1 VFLDLQ
7 VAEKAVKIDQVLK
20 INRKVALMVA
30 LILKEDDDDT
40 EEKEREPRDITT
52 MLSEEEL
59 DEEGVCLVF
68 K

>member
-1 VFLDLQ
+1 LDLQ
-7 VAEKAVKIDQVLK
+7 VAEEAVKIDQVLK
-20 INRKVALMVA
+20 IDRKVNLKVT

>member
-1 VFLDLQ
+1 VVLDLQ
-7 VAEKAVKIDQVLK
+7 LVEKALKIHQVLK
-20 INRKVALMVA
+20 INRKVTLF
-30 LILKEDDDDT
+30 LKEDDDDT
-40 EEKEREPRDITT
+40 EEKEREPRDIT